1 MNETKYTRKASTR
14 IIKELLK
21 INPKVSGNTTFDQAF
36 VELMEYWDLELGVE
50 NKLNKT
56 YCYIFKDGNVANEFV
71 LDNQWDE
78 KEGDWDWNV
87 IYKTTLETII
97 KLKLYKRPKLSK
109 RELNAI
115 AKAKAEQE
123 KADAKAAAKAEKER
137 LAKEK
142 ADAKAAKEA
151 AKLAKLKAK
160 EEKTKKVKTIRK
172 TKA

>member
-1 MNETKYTRKASTR
+1 MSETKYTRKASTR

-56 YCYIFKDGNVANEFV
+56 YCYIFKDGNVVNEFI
-71 LDNQWDE
+71 LDNQWNE

-97 KLKLYKRPKLSK
+97 KLKLYKRPKVSK
-109 RELNAI
+109 RELNRI
-115 AKAKAEQE
+115 AKEKAEQE
-123 KADAKAAAKAEKER
+123 TLKAKAEKE
-137 LAKEK
+137 A
-142 ADAKAAKEA
+142 AKAAAIKAKED

-160 EEKTKKVKTIRK
+160 EDKVKAKTKTTRK

>member
-1 MNETKYTRKASTR
+1 MSETKYTRKASTR

-56 YCYIFKDGNVANEFV
+56 YCYIFKDGNVVNEFV
-71 LDNQWDE
+71 LDNQWNE

-97 KLKLYKRPKLSK
+97 KLKLYKRPKVSK
-109 RELNAI
+109 RELNRI
-115 AKAKAEQE
+115 AKEKAEQE
-123 KADAKAAAKAEKER
+123 KLKAKAEKE
-137 LAKEK
+137 A
-142 ADAKAAKEA
+142 AKAAAIKAKED
-151 AKLAKLKAK
+151 AKLAKLKVK
-160 EEKTKKVKTIRK
+160 EESKTKAKAKTKTTRK

>member
-1 MNETKYTRKASTR
+1 MSETKYTRKASTR

-56 YCYIFKDGNVANEFV
+56 YCYIFKDGNVVNEFI
-71 LDNQWDE
+71 LDNQWNE

-97 KLKLYKRPKLSK
+97 KLKLYKRPKVSK
-109 RELNAI
+109 RELNRI
-115 AKAKAEQE
+115 AKEKAEQE
-123 KADAKAAAKAEKER
+123 KLKVKAEKEAAKAAAIK
-137 LAKEK
+137 AKE
-142 ADAKAAKEA
+142 D

-160 EEKTKKVKTIRK
+160 EDKAKAKTKTTRK

>member
-1 MNETKYTRKASTR
+1 MSEVKYTRKASTR

-56 YCYIFKDGNVANEFV
+56 YCYIFKDGNVVNEFI
-71 LDNQWDE
+71 LDNQWNE

-97 KLKLYKRPKLSK
+97 KLKLYKRPKVSK
-109 RELNAI
+109 RELNRI
-115 AKAKAEQE
+115 AKEKAEQE
-123 KADAKAAAKAEKER
+123 KLKAKAEKE
-137 LAKEK
+137 A
-142 ADAKAAKEA
+142 AKAAAIKAKED

-160 EEKTKKVKTIRK
+160 AEKEVAKAKTKTKTTRK

>member
-1 MNETKYTRKASTR
+1 MSETKYTRKASTR

-21 INPKVSGNTTFDQAF
+21 INPTVSGTPTFDQAF

-56 YCYIFKDGNVANEFV
+56 YCYIFKDGNVVNEFV
-71 LDNQWDE
+71 LDNQWNE

-87 IYKTTLETII
+87 IYKTTLETIN
-97 KLKLYKRPKLSK
+97 KLKLYKRPKVSK
-109 RELNAI
+109 RELNRI
-115 AKAKAEQE
+115 AKEKAEQE
-123 KADAKAAAKAEKER
+123 KLKAKAEKE
-137 LAKEK
+137 A
-142 ADAKAAKEA
+142 AKAAAIKAKED

-160 EEKTKKVKTIRK
+160 EEAKTKAKAKTKTTRK